1 MTPGSWNRASVT
13 AALQQ
18 YLKCISHTHVQGTFS
33 PFLHL
38 TAISKSQKKCFDSA
52 TTCVWE
58 GQFVHL
64 LATNLC
70 QNFWG
75 KKKQKTT
82 HSLPSTALQREV
94 RWKVVSEVSCYQLL
108 TAKSGE
114 ILWRGKKKK
123 KGGGGGKRVGVSS
136 WKVPERGLQSQRV
149 TAHGLLGKCTR
160 CPFSFF
166 QLVKR
171 AWCMF
176 KLHSQPLEHQHKA
189 AILGSAHAWA
199 LSPLLLHQRWQD
211 LEETEICTSTDAEVN
226 SSQFSERCYLTT
238 QRAARMAPSLTL
250 NFH

>member
-1 MTPGSWNRASVT
+1 MTPGCWNRASVT

-18 YLKCISHTHVQGTFS
+18 YLKCISHTHAQGTFS

-75 KKKQKTT
+75 KKKNKKQHTHCQAQLSKEKYAEKLSQKFPVISCWQQ
-82 HSLPSTALQREV
+82 SLV
-94 RWKVVSEVSCYQLL
+94 KFY
-108 TAKSGE
+108 
-114 ILWRGKKKK
+114 
-123 KGGGGGKRVGVSS
+123 GGGRGKRVGVSS

-176 KLHSQPLEHQHKA
+176 KLHSQPLEHQHEA
-189 AILGSAHAWA
+189 MILGSAHAWA